1 MDAALARLLKE
12 VAAEARETAP
22 YTGIP
27 AFAPGVMRAMAE
39 VPRPEFVP
47 EEERVSAYLD
57 IPLPIGH
64 GQTISQ
70 PYIVALMTDLLE
82 IGPEDKVLEVGAGSG
97 YQAAVLA
104 KLARK
109 VHTVEIVPALAR
121 ACRERLA
128 RLGFANVVVH
138 EGDGAAGLA
147 NEAPFDAIMVTAAAP
162 RVPPALVA
170 QLKPGGRMA
179 IPLGEPE
186 STQKLAL
193 VEKDAR
199 GAASMRS
206 ILPVRFVPLTGQ
218 GSSDV
223 DSPGIR

>member
-1 MDAALARLLKE
+1 MDERLSRLLKE
-12 VAAEARETAP
+12 IAAEAQATAA

-27 AFAPGVMRAMAE
+27 AFSPRVMQALAA
-39 VPRPEFVP
+39 VPRHEFVP
-47 EEERVSAYLD
+47 EEEQVSAYLD

-82 IGPEDKVLEVGAGSG
+82 IKPGDKVLEVGAGSG

-104 KLARK
+104 QLAGD

-128 RLGFANVVVH
+128 RLGFTNVTVH
-138 EGDGAAGLA
+138 AGDGSAGLPD
-147 NEAPFDAIMVTAAAP
+147 EAPFSAIMVTAAAR

-170 QLKPGGRMA
+170 QLKPGGRLA
-179 IPLGEPE
+179 LPLGEAGGPQE
-186 STQKLAL
+186 LVLLA
-193 VEKDAR
+193 KDAR
-199 GAASMRS
+199 GGVSAQSV
-206 ILPVRFVPLTGQ
+206 LPVRFVPLTG
-218 GSSDV
+218 SFT
-223 DSPGIR
+223 

>member
-12 VAAEARETAP
+12 VAAEAQTTSV
-22 YTGIP
+22 YTGLP
-27 AFAPGVMRAMAE
+27 TFRAETMRAMAE
-39 VPRPEFVP
+39 VPRYEFVP
-47 EEERVSAYLD
+47 AEERVSAYLD

-82 IGPEDKVLEVGAGSG
+82 LAPRAKVLEVGAGSG

-104 KLARK
+104 QLARE

-128 RLGFANVVVH
+128 RLGYANVVVH
-138 EGDGAAGLA
+138 EGDGGAGLEA
-147 NEAPFDAIMVTAAAP
+147 EAPFDAIIVTAAAP

-170 QLKPGGRMA
+170 QLKPGGRLA
-179 IPLGEPE
+179 IPLGAAEGPQE
-186 STQKLAL
+186 LAL
-193 VEKDAR
+193 LEKNAD
-199 GAASMRS
+199 GETEIRS
-206 ILPVRFVPLTGQ
+206 VLPVRFVPLTG
-218 GSSDV
+218 GC
-223 DSPGIR
+223 G